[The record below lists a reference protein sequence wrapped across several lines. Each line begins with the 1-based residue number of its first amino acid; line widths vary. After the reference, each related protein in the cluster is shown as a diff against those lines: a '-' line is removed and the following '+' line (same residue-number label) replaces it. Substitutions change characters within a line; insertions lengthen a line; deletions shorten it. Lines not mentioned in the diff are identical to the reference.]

1 MPTATTNGA
10 TSGVAFDPDE
20 LAKYIARF
28 DIGNPSDAEAANAA
42 KLIRR
47 MMASNGLRFVD
58 AMERADVKQALDR
71 HLQPVREDSAELKEA
86 FAKVTELA
94 EQLTREREISAQ
106 LREDLTR
113 QRSSG
118 AAAQQARA
126 SPPRPSSGGL
136 VDGWFMATVVM
147 IGLALMI
154 AAAFR

>member
-1 MPTATTNGA
+1 MPAAATTNGA
-10 TSGVAFDPDE
+10 ASGAAFDPEE

-28 DIGNPSDAEAANAA
+28 DTCNPSDAEAANAA

-94 EQLTREREISAQ
+94 EQLTREREIS
-106 LREDLTR
+106 
-113 QRSSG
+113 
-118 AAAQQARA
+118 
-126 SPPRPSSGGL
+126 
-136 VDGWFMATVVM
+136 
-147 IGLALMI
+147 
-154 AAAFR
+154 